1 MKAACKFGC
10 CTREVAAL
18 PDGGWSLTDKGW
30 VLDIRRQEHVRRER
44 AAELARIDQMHAAI
58 YRACA
63 ACGQLAIRLD
73 TFGLC
78 SKTTEVHNVRRG
90 GLTFA
95 QKARSR

>member
-10 CTREVAAL
+10 CTPEVAAL
-18 PDGGWSLTDKGW
+18 PDGGWSADGL
-30 VLDIRRQEHVRRER
+30 VLDDRRREHVRRER
-44 AAELARIDQMHAAI
+44 AAEFARIDQMHAAI

-63 ACGQLAIRLD
+63 VCGQLAIRLD

-78 SKTTEVHNVRRG
+78 SKNTETHKARRG

-95 QKARSR
+95 PAGRRR